1 MKHAVV
7 FGLFTLL
14 GCAAILAQTSSG
26 QVGKKEKP
34 VVTRQITSSAMT
46 SPEISMAVGKG
57 AKWLASVQGAD
68 GGWGQ
73 DGGAASYVRQNERLE
88 SQGND
93 VANTAVAALALLRAG
108 DQYRPNV
115 ERAVDFILKKVEASP
130 NDGLSITDVNQTQI
144 QRKLGPFI
152 DTFLASML
160 LARVDG
166 TLAKANNARVRKG
179 LEKCVAKI
187 ERNQMSDGSWNIAGG
202 WAPVLGTAL
211 ASQGLFLAS
220 MKGVPVS
227 GEVMARADNYTVE
240 SQKGGGSVAGVVGG
254 SVSGVGGGVGG
265 GVGAGSAPG
274 RGDVRAAHETAD
286 AAIGS
291 IGGAGKFGSIGGAGK
306 SGALSAAAGV
316 DLYQSA
322 QALEQL
328 SRTAESRAKN
338 KDEIATLNA
347 KLSDAKFVEGYGSIG
362 GEEFFSYLNI
372 SDSLKRTG
380 GKEWS
385 DWHSKITQKILKL
398 QNNDGTWA
406 GHHCIT
412 GRVAVTSAAILNLTS
427 EREN

>member
-1 MKHAVV
+1 MKYAVV
-7 FGLFTLL
+7 FALLTLL
-14 GCAAILAQTSSG
+14 GCAAILAQTGSG
-26 QVGKKEKP
+26 QVSKSD
-34 VVTRQITSSAMT
+34 ITASAAT
-46 SPEISMAVGKG
+46 SNEIGVAVGKG

-73 DGGAASYVRQNERLE
+73 DGGAASDVRQNENLE
-88 SQGND
+88 SKGND
-93 VANTAVAALALLRAG
+93 VANTAAAALALLRAG
-108 DQYRPNV
+108 NQYRPNV
-115 ERAVDFILKKVEASP
+115 ERAVDFILKKIEASP
-130 NDGLSITDVNQTQI
+130 ADGLSITDVNQTQI

-166 TLAKANNARVRKG
+166 TLARANNARVRKG

-187 ERNQMSDGSWNIAGG
+187 ERNQLSDGSWNIAGG
-202 WAPVLGTAL
+202 WAPVLGTSL
-211 ASQGLFLAS
+211 ASQGLYMAS
-220 MKGVPVS
+220 KKGVQVNE
-227 GEVMARADNYTVE
+227 EVLARADEYTVN
-240 SQKGGGSVAGVVGG
+240 SQKGGGSAGLGSVGVVGT
-254 SVSGVGGGVGG
+254 GVGP
-265 GVGAGSAPG
+265 GSAPG
-274 RGDVRAAHETAD
+274 GAGARAAVETAD
-286 AAIGS
+286 AAISPEISAREKGRQL
-291 IGGAGKFGSIGGAGK
+291 IQLDGGVSGK

-322 QALEQL
+322 QAIEQL
-328 SRTAESRAKN
+328 SRTPEAREKN
-338 KDEIATLNA
+338 KTEIAVISA
-347 KLSDAKFVEGYGSIG
+347 KLSDASFVEGFGSIG

-380 GKEWS
+380 GKEWG

>member
-1 MKHAVV
+1 MKYAVV
-7 FGLFTLL
+7 FAFLTLL
-14 GCAAILAQTSSG
+14 GCAAILAQTGSG
-26 QVGKKEKP
+26 QVSKKE
-34 VVTRQITSSAMT
+34 ITVPAT
-46 SPEISMAVGKG
+46 TLNEISVAVEKG

-73 DGGAASYVRQNERLE
+73 DGGAASHVRQNENLE

-93 VANTAVAALALLRAG
+93 VANTAVAALSLLRAS

-115 ERAVDFILKKVEASP
+115 ERAVDFILKKIEASP

-202 WAPVLGTAL
+202 WAPVLGTSL
-211 ASQGLFLAS
+211 ASRGLYMAS
-220 MKGVPVS
+220 AKGVVVS
-227 GEVMARADNYTVE
+227 AEVLARADDYTVK
-240 SQKGGGSVAGVVGG
+240 SQKGGGSAALG
-254 SVSGVGGGVGG
+254 SVGGVGG
-265 GVGAGSAPG
+265 GAGGGADPGSSPG
-274 RGDVRAAHETAD
+274 RDGARSARETAD
-286 AAIGS
+286 YAISTDGLVHEKDS
-291 IGGAGKFGSIGGAGK
+291 ISSTRPITK
-306 SGALSAAAGV
+306 SGSLSAAAGV

-328 SRTAESRAKN
+328 SRTAESRDKN
-338 KDEIATLNA
+338 KDEIAVISA
-347 KLSDAKFVEGYGSIG
+347 KLSDAKFVEGFGSIG

-427 EREN
+427 DREN

>member
-115 ERAVDFILKKVEASP
+115 ERAVDFILKKVETSP

-166 TLAKANNARVRKG
+166 TLARANNARVRKG

-202 WAPVLGTAL
+202 WAPVLGTSL

-220 MKGVPVS
+220 KKGVPVS

-240 SQKGGGSVAGVVGG
+240 SQKGGGSAGLG
-254 SVSGVGGGVGG
+254 SVGGVGT
-265 GVGAGSAPG
+265 GAGPGSAPG
-274 RGDVRAAHETAD
+274 GAGARAAVETAD
-286 AAIGS
+286 AAIS
-291 IGGAGKFGSIGGAGK
+291 P
-306 SGALSAAAGV
+306 
-316 DLYQSA
+316 
-322 QALEQL
+322 
-328 SRTAESRAKN
+328 
-338 KDEIATLNA
+338 EI
-347 KLSDAKFVEGYGSIG
+347 SV
-362 GEEFFSYLNI
+362 
-372 SDSLKRTG
+372 
-380 GKEWS
+380 
-385 DWHSKITQKILKL
+385 
-398 QNNDGTWA
+398 
-406 GHHCIT
+406 
-412 GRVAVTSAAILNLTS
+412 
-427 EREN
+427 REK

>member
-14 GCAAILAQTSSG
+14 GCAAILARTSSG
-26 QVGKKEKP
+26 QVGKNEKP
-34 VVTRQITSSAMT
+34 GVTQQITSSAMT
-46 SPEISMAVGKG
+46 SPEISVAVGKG

-73 DGGAASYVRQNERLE
+73 DGGAASDVRRNENLE
-88 SQGND
+88 SKGND

-115 ERAVDFILKKVEASP
+115 ERAVDFILKKIEASP
-130 NDGLSITDVNQTQI
+130 ADGLSITDVNQTQI

-152 DTFLASML
+152 DTFLSSML

-202 WAPVLGTAL
+202 WAPVLGTSL
-211 ASQGLFLAS
+211 ASQGLYMAS
-220 MKGVPVS
+220 KKGV
-227 GEVMARADNYTVE
+227 EVNEEVLARADDYTVK
-240 SQKGGGSVAGVVGG
+240 SQKGGSGVAGG
-254 SVSGVGGGVGG
+254 SVSGVGGGAVGDLPISG
-265 GVGAGSAPG
+265 RSVSAVSELSAVA
-274 RGDVRAAHETAD
+274 DSARAA
-286 AAIGS
+286 S
-291 IGGAGKFGSIGGAGK
+291 
-306 SGALSAAAGV
+306 AGV
-316 DLYQSA
+316 DLYKDA

-328 SRTAESRAKN
+328 SRTAESREKN
-338 KDEIATLNA
+338 KTEIAAIRA
-347 KLSDAKFVEGYGSIG
+347 KLSNEQFVEGFGSIG

-380 GKEWS
+380 GKEWG
-385 DWHSKITQKILKL
+385 DWHSKIMQKILKL

-427 EREN
+427 DREN

>member
-26 QVGKKEKP
+26 QVGKKENP
-34 VVTRQITSSAMT
+34 VVTRQITSSATT
-46 SPEISMAVGKG
+46 SPEISVAVGKG

-115 ERAVDFILKKVEASP
+115 ERAVDFILKKVETSP

-166 TLAKANNARVRKG
+166 TLARANNARVRKG

-202 WAPVLGTAL
+202 WAPVLGTSL

-220 MKGVPVS
+220 KKGVPVS

-240 SQKGGGSVAGVVGG
+240 SQKGGGSVAGVAGG

-328 SRTAESRAKN
+328 SRTPESRAKN
-338 KDEIATLNA
+338 KDEIAAINA
-347 KLSDAKFVEGYGSIG
+347 KLSDARFVEGYGSIG

-380 GKEWS
+380 GKEWG

-412 GRVAVTSAAILNLTS
+412 GRVAVTSAAILNLIS
-427 EREN
+427 DREN